1 MLSSIK
7 VKVIDKETNTT
18 VNYDSITAAATALN
32 IRIQAI
38 CNYLKRNQ
46 VNPPR
51 LPFLWIFFLLWGRWA
66 PPYERGEGAGRS
78 PSHKLKIK
86 GPLPSPLIHFPA
98 KRRARVARAMHP
110 PSSGRGGGR
119 WEMNVEEA
127 YKGRYVF
134 EKI

>member
-1 MLSSIK
+1 VSSRRGSRGGGEGTLSEETKALISLSMLSSIK

-51 LPFLWIFFLLWGRWA
+51 LPFLLIFFYCG
-66 PPYERGEGAGRS
+66 GGALGS
-78 PSHKLKIK
+78 A
-86 GPLPSPLIHFPA
+86 LP
-98 KRRARVARAMHP
+98 K
-110 PSSGRGGGR
+110 RGGKELGGALAT
-119 WEMNVEEA
+119 N
-127 YKGRYVF
+127 
-134 EKI
+134 